1 MGVRGRVKSSKDWLP
16 RRNPVSIPRLNRR
29 SGPIAS
35 MYGIIERGQRT
46 KNSLFPV
53 LSRKKR
59 RRGGAKRLTCQ
70 RYEVSRLIRRG
81 RNKQRPN
88 DGRGFLA
95 RKPLRGSSFLALST
109 IVCSR
114 LTRKLVKAI
123 FMPMIHGKTVISTAR
138 DIHDD

>member
-95 RKPLRGSSFLALST
+95 RKPLRRILLLEYGNIKRSIRSYKESE
-109 IVCSR
+109 R
-114 LTRKLVKAI
+114 RE
-123 FMPMIHGKTVISTAR
+123 
-138 DIHDD
+138 

>member
-81 RNKQRPN
+81 ERAFSA
-88 DGRGFLA
+88 GA
-95 RKPLRGSSFLALST
+95 RERTSVFPL
-109 IVCSR
+109 
-114 LTRKLVKAI
+114 LVGGPVVP
-123 FMPMIHGKTVISTAR
+123 MPPRFPVLFF
-138 DIHDD
+138 